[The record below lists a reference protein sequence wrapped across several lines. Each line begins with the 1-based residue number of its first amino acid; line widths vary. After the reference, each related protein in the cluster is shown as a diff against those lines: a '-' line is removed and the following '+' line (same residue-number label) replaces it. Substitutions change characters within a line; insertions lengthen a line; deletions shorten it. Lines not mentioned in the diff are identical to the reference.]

1 MENELNDEWINNFER
16 TDKLYQDFYKDNLYY
31 VNLKFIYINRENEID
46 KIKQEKFL
54 MSRSN
59 YISRE
64 EIIQILKESS
74 IDNVKRYS
82 LLSILKYN
90 ILLDADEVNKYL
102 LLDAEE
108 RNYLKIIKNID
119 AITFDK
125 TISMFHDLNDL
136 ILVFYEKSTELKKTD
151 PNKLTKK
158 IYLRSNKKKTIK
170 KRYKD

>member
-1 MENELNDEWINNFER
+1 
-16 TDKLYQDFYKDNLYY
+16 
-31 VNLKFIYINRENEID
+31 
-46 KIKQEKFL
+46 
-54 MSRSN
+54 MSTPN

-102 LLDAEE
+102 LLDGEE

-158 IYLRSNKKKTIK
+158 IYLRCNKKKTIK
-170 KRYKD
+170 KRFKD

>member
-1 MENELNDEWINNFER
+1 MENELNDEWINNFEK
-16 TDKLYQDFYKDNLYY
+16 TDVLYQDFYKDNLYY

-54 MSRSN
+54 MSKPN
-59 YISRE
+59 FISRE
-64 EIIQILKESS
+64 EILQILKESS
-74 IDNVKRYS
+74 IDNLKRYS

-90 ILLDADEVNKYL
+90 ILLDADEIKKFL
-102 LLDAEE
+102 LLDDEE
-108 RNYLKIIKNID
+108 RRYLKIIKNID
-119 AITFDK
+119 AIKFDK

-136 ILVFYEKSTELKKTD
+136 ILVFYEKSNELKKSD
-151 PNKLTKK
+151 PNKITKK